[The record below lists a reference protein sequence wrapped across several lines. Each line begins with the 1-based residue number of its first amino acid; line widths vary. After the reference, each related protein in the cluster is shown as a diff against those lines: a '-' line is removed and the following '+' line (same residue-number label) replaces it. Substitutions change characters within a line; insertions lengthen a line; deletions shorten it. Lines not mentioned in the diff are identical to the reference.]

1 MTNRTDLTTGSI
13 GGTLLRFA
21 LPFLGARFLQ
31 VLYGAVDLFVVGHF
45 CGTSAIAAVN
55 IGTQVMG
62 MVTSGI
68 IGCAMGSTVL
78 IGQQIGRKDSR
89 GTALAFGNTVSLFLV
104 LAALFTPLMVCA
116 ASPAVRLMHT
126 PVEAVAETR
135 QYLLI
140 CSLGIPFIVAFNTLA
155 AIFRGLGDSRTPLY
169 IVAAACLF
177 NVVGDI
183 LLGSVLRMGVAG
195 VAIATVS
202 AQALSSLVGAFLL
215 RGRLPFAVDRALF
228 ALRTETAGRILRTG
242 LPIAVQDVLI
252 DIAFLILTVIA
263 NGRGLTASSAVG
275 VTEKIINIFFLVPS
289 AMLSSVSAITAQ
301 NVGAGKMDRVWRTM
315 VCGMVFTSGYGC
327 LVCLTSWLFTDGLT
341 GIFTADPAV
350 MALAGTYLRSY
361 SIDCIIVGITFCANG
376 ALCGLGRSL
385 VPFAHNIIS
394 IFTVRIP
401 LAWLLSRAYPDSLF
415 PMGLACPL
423 GSLVSVFIL
432 AGYALYCRRNR
443 KNFYNS

>member
-1 MTNRTDLTTGSI
+1 MANRTDLTAGSI

-45 CGTSAIAAVN
+45 CGTSAISAVN
-55 IGTQVMG
+55 IGTQIMG

-78 IGQQIGRKDSR
+78 IGQQIGRKNNR
-89 GTALAFGNTVSLFLV
+89 GTALAFGNTVSLFLLV
-104 LAALFTPLMVCA
+104 AALLTPLMVWA
-116 ASPAVRLMHT
+116 AAPAARLMNT
-126 PVEAVAETR
+126 PAEAMAETN
-135 QYLLI
+135 QYLFI
-140 CSLGIPFIVAFNTLA
+140 CSLGIPFIVAFNALSA
-155 AIFRGLGDSRTPLY
+155 VFRGLGDSRTPLT

-177 NVVGDI
+177 NVVGDLVLGG
-183 LLGSVLRMGVAG
+183 LLQMGVAG

-202 AQALSSLVGAFLL
+202 AQALSSLIGAFLL
-215 RGRLPFAVDRALF
+215 RGKLPFSIDRTLF
-228 ALRTETAGRILRTG
+228 PLRADSAGRILQTG

-263 NGRGLTASSAVG
+263 NGRGLIASSAVG

-327 LVCLTSWLFTDGLT
+327 VVCLASWLFTDSLT

-350 MALAGTYLRSY
+350 IALAGTYLRSY
-361 SIDCIIVGITFCANG
+361 SIDCILVGINFCANG
-376 ALCGLGRSL
+376 ALCGLGRSM
-385 VPFAHNIIS
+385 VPFVHNIIS
-394 IFTVRIP
+394 VFTMRIP
-401 LAWLLSRAYPDSLF
+401 LAWVLSRAYPGTLF

-423 GSLVSVFIL
+423 GSLLSTFIL
-432 AGYALYCRRNR
+432 AGYALYCRRK
-443 KNFYNS
+443 KNTFP